1 MGAKAFARYLYSSV
15 PGLALARF
23 ALKDVAAVYSSKP
36 EFAGLKLLGIEG
48 GLIVDI
54 GANRGQSVAAFRR
67 LAPLSRIFAFEPE
80 PRSAARLLSRYQ
92 GDAMVTVHACALAE
106 QSKAMTLFIPTYG
119 RWNCDGMAALDRRE
133 ATEWLHN
140 PGRMLWFNPGKL
152 TVAEHI
158 IECRTLDSLKLSP
171 RLIKLHAQGAE
182 FSILKGAEHTIRNH
196 RPALMCAF
204 PQMATTELLAGWG
217 YAPHIYLDRRFKPG
231 VAPPDTTFTWYLAD
245 EHRRHLPRNTHPPAS

>member
-1 MGAKAFARYLYSSV
+1 MGAKALARYLYSSV

-23 ALKDVAAVYSSKP
+23 AVKDVAAVYSSKP
-36 EFAGLKLLGIEG
+36 EYAGLKLLDIEG
-48 GLIVDI
+48 GAIVDI
-54 GANRGQSVAAFRR
+54 GANRGQSIAAFRR
-67 LAPLSRIFAFEPE
+67 LAPLSQIFAFEPE

-92 GDAMVTVHACALAE
+92 DDAMVTIHACALAE

-140 PGRMLWFNPGKL
+140 PGRMLWFDPKKL
-152 TVAEHI
+152 TVTEHS
-158 IECRTLDSLKLSP
+158 IECRTLDSLKLAP

-182 FSILKGAEHTIRNH
+182 FSILKGAETTIRHH

-217 YAPHIYLDRRFKPG
+217 YSPHIYLDRRFEPG
-231 VAPPDTTFTWYLAD
+231 IAPPDTTFTWYLTG
-245 EHRRHLPRNTHPPAS
+245 EHRQHLSRNIHPPAS

>member
-1 MGAKAFARYLYSSV
+1 MGAKALARYLYSSV

-36 EFAGLKLLGIEG
+36 EYAGLRLLDIKG
-48 GLIVDI
+48 GAIVDI
-54 GANRGQSVAAFRR
+54 GANRGQSIAAFRR

-80 PRSAARLLSRYQ
+80 PRSAARLLARYQ
-92 GDAMVTVHACALAE
+92 DDAMVTVHACALAE

-140 PGRMLWFNPGKL
+140 PGRMLWFDPEKL
-152 TVAEHI
+152 TVAEHS
-158 IECRTLDSLKLSP
+158 IECRTLDSLELRP
-171 RLIKLHAQGAE
+171 HLIKLHAQGAE
-182 FSILKGAEHTIRNH
+182 FSILKGAEGTIRSH

-204 PQMATTELLAGWG
+204 PQTATTELLAGWG
-217 YAPHIYLDRRFKPG
+217 YSPHIYRDHRFGPG
-231 VAPPDTTFTWYLAD
+231 IAPPDTTFTWYLTD
-245 EHRRHLPRNTHPPAS
+245 KHIRDLSRDIRSPAS